1 MENSVATCVHCG
13 AKNRLHSPTP
23 SQVPVCGKCKKPLPL
38 VVNGAD
44 ATFGQELE
52 TPVPVLVDFWAE
64 WCAPCRA
71 TGPVLERLAAD
82 KAGKI
87 KIVKLN
93 VDQNPATAGRFNI
106 RSIPTMML
114 FVNGNAVDT
123 LVGAMSKDAIL
134 QRIGPHLA

>member
-1 MENSVATCVHCG
+1 MENSVTACVHCG
-13 AKNRLHSPTP
+13 AKNRLGGSN
-23 SQVPVCGKCKKPLPL
+23 SGQLPVCGKCRNPLPWI
-38 VVNGAD
+38 VNGTD
-44 ATFGQELE
+44 AGFQEE
-52 TPVPVLVDFWAE
+52 VAGSIPVLVDFWAE

-71 TGPVLERLAAD
+71 TAPVLDRLAAD

-114 FVNGNAVDT
+114 FVNGNAIDT
-123 LVGAMSKDAIL
+123 LVGAMSQDAIL